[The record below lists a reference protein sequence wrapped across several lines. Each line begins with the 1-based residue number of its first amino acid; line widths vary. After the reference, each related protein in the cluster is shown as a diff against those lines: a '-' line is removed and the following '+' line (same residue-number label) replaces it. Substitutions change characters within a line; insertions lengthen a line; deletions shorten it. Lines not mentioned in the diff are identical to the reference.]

1 MQEKAQLPEYYKYLT
16 IKFRWP
22 QNTTDQIEW
31 QVIKLAMNRFTPP
44 DRIRIRIIIHE
55 WIPTQV
61 SPGNNP
67 SKETDHL
74 CPSCRRY
81 HKTPEHIL
89 CCDAPNRCPH
99 LAALRAKLVT
109 LFTSHQID
117 PYVYQMWWLGLTTL
131 NNPANPANHHMG
143 LYPAQY
149 QLIHSSQSKIGWK
162 HLYYGCLTKQ
172 WTHFLTMNHP
182 EINAAK
188 FFAKLLQEAWI
199 YELEIWKTRNANQTI
214 ATANIP
220 PNMWSDIQG
229 IFAAK
234 DRLPQSAQDRIFN
247 LTKEELA
254 LKPKPYIQAWINN
267 SKNYIRN
274 ELRIQTKQ
282 Q

>member
-1 MQEKAQLPEYYKYLT
+1 
-16 IKFRWP
+16 
-22 QNTTDQIEW
+22 
-31 QVIKLAMNRFTPP
+31 
-44 DRIRIRIIIHE
+44 
-55 WIPTQV
+55 
-61 SPGNNP
+61 
-67 SKETDHL
+67 
-74 CPSCRRY
+74 
-81 HKTPEHIL
+81 
-89 CCDAPNRCPH
+89 
-99 LAALRAKLVT
+99 
-109 LFTSHQID
+109 
-117 PYVYQMWWLGLTTL
+117 
-131 NNPANPANHHMG
+131 
-143 LYPAQY
+143 
-149 QLIHSSQSKIGWK
+149 
-162 HLYYGCLTKQ
+162 
-172 WTHFLTMNHP
+172 MNHP

-282 Q
+282 QWLNTQDIRNFFTPR